1 MRAACSLRRLLLGA
15 PGCPVWKLLLPP
27 PPPPEVGLLGASGRA
42 RRRRAGLKK
51 SHFLAGHI
59 MAFEPQKDWYRILGA
74 EPSESLTE
82 LKQKYQ
88 KLVLLGKRV
97 HFLSSREYWWNK
109 YHPDKQSADVPAGEV
124 EERVQRFIEIDQ
136 AWKIL
141 GNEETKKE
149 YDLQRHEDDLMQT
162 WPVDAQIYLEDMSWN
177 KDEHC
182 YRRSCR
188 CGGKYTVS
196 RSEAEEV
203 SLVCCDTCSLII
215 EILR

>member
-1 MRAACSLRRLLLGA
+1 M
-15 PGCPVWKLLLPP
+15 K
-27 PPPPEVGLLGASGRA
+27 A
-42 RRRRAGLKK
+42 RDLER
-51 SHFLAGHI
+51 SHFLVSHI
-59 MAFEPQKDWYRILGA
+59 MAFKHLPQKDWYRILGA
-74 EPSESLTE
+74 EPSENLTE

-88 KLVLLGKRV
+88 KLVLL
-97 HFLSSREYWWNK
+97 

-177 KDEHC
+177 KDF
-182 YRRSCR
+182 SKIL
-188 CGGKYTVS
+188 GIL
-196 RSEAEEV
+196 SESSPPCSEFTTG
-203 SLVCCDTCSLII
+203 SLQIPSTTS
-215 EILR
+215 

>member
-1 MRAACSLRRLLLGA
+1 M
-15 PGCPVWKLLLPP
+15 
-27 PPPPEVGLLGASGRA
+27 
-42 RRRRAGLKK
+42 
-51 SHFLAGHI
+51 
-59 MAFEPQKDWYRILGA
+59 MAFEHIPQKDLYRILGA
-74 EPSESLTE
+74 EPSESLPE

-88 KLVLLGKRV
+88 KLILL
-97 HFLSSREYWWNK
+97 
-109 YHPDKQSADVPAGEV
+109 YHPDKQRADVPAGEV

-149 YDLQRHEDDLMQT
+149 YDRQRREDDLMKT
-162 WPVDAQIYLEDMSWN
+162 WPVDAQICLEDMSWK
-177 KDEHC
+177 KDE
-182 YRRSCR
+182 RSYTCPCR

-196 RSEAEEV
+196 TDEAEEG